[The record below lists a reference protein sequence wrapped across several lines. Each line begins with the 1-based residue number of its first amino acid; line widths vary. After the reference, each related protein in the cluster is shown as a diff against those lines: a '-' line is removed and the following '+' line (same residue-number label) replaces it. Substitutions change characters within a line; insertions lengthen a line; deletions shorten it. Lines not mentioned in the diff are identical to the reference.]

1 MFCPFVWQ
9 RQKMMEQFDK
19 TPTTELTTH
28 KTLELRWGCLKRIS
42 SSLKKS
48 QHFLCV
54 TFHILFC
61 WDMDNKNV
69 TKGSTCPKKLA
80 SIPFVYLSANM
91 YGHFLL
97 SNFTKNIWAIYC
109 TPSNPKIS
117 FVVSSTWALGPI
129 KSRAGT
135 IIPKLV
141 CSMVLQV

>member
-1 MFCPFVWQ
+1 MSKKIPTFFV
-9 RQKMMEQFDK
+9 
-19 TPTTELTTH
+19 
-28 KTLELRWGCLKRIS
+28 CYIS
-42 SSLKKS
+42 YS
-48 QHFLCV
+48 FLLGHGQQECY
-54 TFHILFC
+54 
-61 WDMDNKNV
+61 N
-69 TKGSTCPKKLA
+69 GSTYPKKLA

-117 FVVSSTWALGPI
+117 FVVCSTWALGPI